1 MLSVSVGLT
10 AMDVS
15 LCGPF
20 YSQSVLTFAAVD
32 GAVEQMGVRVFTF
45 GP

>member
-10 AMDVS
+10 AIDVS

-20 YSQSVLTFAAVD
+20 SSQSVLTLAAADV
-32 GAVEQMGVRVFTF
+32 AVVQIA
-45 GP
+45 